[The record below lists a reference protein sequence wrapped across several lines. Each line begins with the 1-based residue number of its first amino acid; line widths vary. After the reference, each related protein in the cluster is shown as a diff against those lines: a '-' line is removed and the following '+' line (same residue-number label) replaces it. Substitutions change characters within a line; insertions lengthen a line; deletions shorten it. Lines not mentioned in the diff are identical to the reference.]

1 MGRCPQLSVKSYGT
15 HAFGSATS
23 PNGQPSEKRA
33 QHRRACPAAGNSL
46 FGRVYGEE
54 GYAGD
59 AKKLAAEQTGEKTVV
74 AFKSERSPCLSRG
87 TFYFS

>member
-1 MGRCPQLSVKSYGT
+1 MVHMLSVRRHLPTDSRPKNVPSTAGLVRPPGV
-15 HAFGSATS
+15 AFR
-23 PNGQPSEKRA
+23 P
-33 QHRRACPAAGNSL
+33 
-46 FGRVYGEE
+46 VYGEE